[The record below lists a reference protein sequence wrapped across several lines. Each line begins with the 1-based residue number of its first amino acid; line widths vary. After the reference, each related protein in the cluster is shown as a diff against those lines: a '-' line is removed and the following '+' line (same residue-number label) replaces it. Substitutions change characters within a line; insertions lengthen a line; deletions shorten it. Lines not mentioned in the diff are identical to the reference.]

1 MTEVTLA
8 DSYWQDVEPG
18 TEALVDQWL
27 VREGD
32 RVSAGQPVAKV
43 MLVKTA
49 LEVTAPASGIIERIL
64 VPAEQTFAR
73 GRPLATLRE
82 A

>member
-1 MTEVTLA
+1 VIDIVLP
-8 DSYWQDVEPG
+8 DSVWQDVEPG

-32 RVSAGQPVAKV
+32 RVTAGQVVAKAV
-43 MLVKTA
+43 LVKTNV
-49 LEVTAPASGIIERIL
+49 EVVAPASGVIEHIL

-73 GRPLATLRE
+73 GRPLARMRE

>member
-1 MTEVTLA
+1 MMDIVLA
-8 DSYWQDVEPG
+8 DTAWDGVDPG

-32 RVSAGQPVAKV
+32 RVDAGQVVAKV
-43 MLVKTA
+43 VLVKTT
-49 LEVTAPASGIIERIL
+49 LDVVAPARGVIDRIF
-64 VPAEQTFAR
+64 VPKEQTFAR
-73 GRPLATLRE
+73 GKVLALLRE